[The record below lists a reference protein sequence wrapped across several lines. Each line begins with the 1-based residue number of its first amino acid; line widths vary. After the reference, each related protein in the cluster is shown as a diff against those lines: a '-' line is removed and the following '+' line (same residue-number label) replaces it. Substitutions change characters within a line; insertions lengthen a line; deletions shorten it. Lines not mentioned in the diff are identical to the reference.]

1 MDMIS
6 EQAEIAQHRKSC
18 SAARRANGNTHLPAA
33 LGGCYWAEDGYWIS
47 CNEVFEIM
55 RKHERMI

>member
-1 MDMIS
+1 MNMIS
-6 EQAEIAQHRKSC
+6 EQAEIAAHRRDC
-18 SAARRANGNTHLPAA
+18 SRKPEIKLREHK
-33 LGGCYWAEDGYWIS
+33 CYWAEDGYWIS